1 LLMLNA
7 FVLLAQVAEEAK
19 KDDGPG
25 ALVNFM
31 PIILIV
37 IVFYFLIILP
47 GRKEKQQRHSMMGA
61 LKKNDK
67 IITSSGIVGVVVN
80 LKEGAEEVTIRSE
93 DTKLLI
99 LRSSIARIITEP
111 EKDSPAQIKPAS

>member
-1 LLMLNA
+1 MLHA
-7 FVLLAQVAEEAK
+7 LILFAQEKDKAE
-19 KDDGPG
+19 GPG
-25 ALVNFM
+25 LLSGVM

-47 GRKEKQQRHSMMGA
+47 GRKEKQQRKSMMGA

-67 IITSSGIVGVVVN
+67 IITNGGIIGVVVN
-80 LKEGAEEVTIRSE
+80 LKEGADEVTIKSE

-99 LRSSIARIITEP
+99 LRSSIARIISEP
-111 EKDSPAQIKPAS
+111 EKEASAQIKAAT